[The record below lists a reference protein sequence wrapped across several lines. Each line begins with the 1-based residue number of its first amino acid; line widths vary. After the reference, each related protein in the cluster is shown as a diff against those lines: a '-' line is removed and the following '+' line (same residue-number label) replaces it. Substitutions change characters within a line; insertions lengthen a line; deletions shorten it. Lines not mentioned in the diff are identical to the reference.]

1 MEGKQCFLHQHQFH
15 CPPDRGNQAISVKL
29 TIALG
34 ISHLTL
40 KGIIFLKL
48 YFHSFTNSNTCMFLW
63 HITNDTRKLRLLTVV
78 NMTIPRKLKK
88 KLCLLSLLTEI
99 FSPTSKQVLH
109 SNYSLSDKSPFS
121 MSSIWNR
128 PKKLTVF
135 QYSEWDFGKDVEL
148 FWISTLNACTK
159 IPSVVFFFFYL
170 PYCSIFLRDKI
181 FSTP

>member
-15 CPPDRGNQAISVKL
+15 CPPDRGNQATSLKL

-40 KGIIFLKL
+40 EGIVFLKL

-63 HITNDTRKLRLLTVV
+63 PITNDTRKLRFLTVV
-78 NMTIPRKLKK
+78 NMTIPRKLKE

-121 MSSIWNR
+121 MSRIWNR
-128 PKKLTVF
+128 PKKLSFTVF
-135 QYSEWDFGKDVEL
+135 QKRGFGKDVEL
-148 FWISTLNACTK
+148 FWISTFECMYKNTFCSL
-159 IPSVVFFFFYL
+159 FFLIYHIV
-170 PYCSIFLRDKI
+170 PYF
-181 FSTP
+181 